1 MCTPLFSMPRC
12 KGSSPRAISP
22 RCFALPPSGSGL
34 GMRSIPRDSASTSA
48 RSSDLSMPVRKL
60 KSLSNAAGVANS
72 FLLRYSAGSR
82 MPEHCDHSLWR
93 LEQASEHVRLA
104 HRGHLYFCLFSW
116 LLSHH
121 SISFVPDPL
130 PFLHVTDSLT
140 ALLPVALRIDIPNC
154 AQLRE
159 RQLSELDFLVHLS
172 LINSILSFLVS
183 AALAVRLCSFI
194 FAVAVLFLLE
204 AQKKSR

>member
-1 MCTPLFSMPRC
+1 MHREETHFLCQWDVFNLFRVIPFGALTMRTPLFSMPRC

-22 RCFALPPSGSGL
+22 RCFALPPSGSEL
-34 GMRSIPRDSASTSA
+34 GTRSIPRVSASTSA
-48 RSSDLSMPVRKL
+48 RSSDLSMLVRKL

-82 MPEHCDHSLWR
+82 TPEHCDHSLWR

-140 ALLPVALRIDIPNC
+140 APSAGWVKNRRTKLRT
-154 AQLRE
+154 
-159 RQLSELDFLVHLS
+159 
-172 LINSILSFLVS
+172 
-183 AALAVRLCSFI
+183 AA
-194 FAVAVLFLLE
+194 
-204 AQKKSR
+204 